1 MAKTAQVAAAPT
13 ATAPT
18 RRGGGGD
25 GWGTIAHVGAV
36 GLPTRFVGGARA
48 ADARMYYGELHA
60 GALNTIDDA
69 LHGLMMVSN
78 LSSLCSN
85 MAEAIGGGQGLDPIG
100 VLPSQMTEAR
110 VFGQEGSRWN
120 LQIKAVCGPRPSAGV
135 AFDGDEYLTQSWPGR
150 AGANAGD
157 ENIVDINFVVQWF
170 VSDASKYV
178 FNIRDPEKNI
188 KDSAESVMRE
198 VIGKTKIDFALAEGR
213 DQVRQEA
220 QEALQKILDRNN
232 SGVTVS
238 SLLLAKSDPPPA
250 VIDDFKDVQ
259 RARADQERL
268 INEARAYA
276 NRIVPEAKG
285 EASKIR
291 ESAEAYKQEVI
302 AVADGSSKRFL
313 SVYNE
318 YKEAKDVT
326 RRRIY
331 LETMEK
337 VMQNMNKV
345 IIDNKGGSGVLPY
358 LPLPELKK
366 NLQKEVN

>member
-1 MAKTAQVAAAPT
+1 MPWDNKNEGPWNNNNPWGKKDSNNSWNSNSNKNDEFDKILNQYKKKISQFFSKGPKSFLLGFLVLLFLWLMSGFYTISPEEQGVVLRFGKYTSISSPGLNYHIPNPIEKVIKVPVT
-13 ATAPT
+13 TT
-18 RRGGGGD
+18 RSVEIGFRSQN
-25 GWGTIAHVGAV
+25 
-36 GLPTRFVGGARA
+36 
-48 ADARMYYGELHA
+48 A
-60 GALNTIDDA
+60 GSIRNVDEES
-69 LHGLMMVSN
+69 LM
-78 LSSLCSN
+78 
-85 MAEAIGGGQGLDPIG
+85 
-100 VLPSQMTEAR
+100 
-110 VFGQEGSRWN
+110 
-120 LQIKAVCGPRPSAGV
+120 
-135 AFDGDEYLTQSWPGR
+135 LT
-150 AGANAGD
+150 GD

-170 VSDASKYV
+170 VSDAAKYV
-178 FNIRDPEKNI
+178 FNIRNPDKNI
-188 KDSAESVMRE
+188 KDSGESVMRE

-220 QEALQKILDRNN
+220 QVSLQKILDNN
-232 SGVTVS
+232 ESGITVS
-238 SLLLAKSDPPPA
+238 ALLLQKSDPPPA

-268 INEARAYA
+268 INEAKAYA

-302 AVADGSSKRFL
+302 AIADGSSKRFL
-313 SVYNE
+313 SVYKE

-345 IIDNKGGSGVLPY
+345 IIDSENGSGVLPY
-358 LPLPELKK
+358 LPLPELRK
-366 NLQKEVN
+366 NIQKSNEVQ

>member
-1 MAKTAQVAAAPT
+1 MPWDNNNDGQWNNNNNNPWGNNGNNNWKGKKSGDDLDKVLEKFKNKFSSYFSKGPKNFIIAFLVLFFLWLVSGFYTISPEEQGVVMRFGKYTSISSPGLNYHIPSPVEKVIKVPVT
-13 ATAPT
+13 IT
-18 RRGGGGD
+18 RS
-25 GWGTIAHVGAV
+25 V
-36 GLPTRFVGGARA
+36 
-48 ADARMYYGELHA
+48 
-60 GALNTIDDA
+60 
-69 LHGLMMVSN
+69 
-78 LSSLCSN
+78 
-85 MAEAIGGGQGLDPIG
+85 AIGFRNQGGNNIRN
-100 VLPSQMTEAR
+100 V
-110 VFGQEGSRWN
+110 
-120 LQIKAVCGPRPSAGV
+120 
-135 AFDGDEYLTQSWPGR
+135 DEESLMLT
-150 AGANAGD
+150 GD

-170 VSDASKYV
+170 VSDAAKFV
-178 FNIRDPEKNI
+178 FNIRDAEKNV

-198 VIGKTKIDFALAEGR
+198 VIGKTNIDFALAEGR

-220 QEALQKILDRNN
+220 QDALQKILDGNE
-232 SGVTVS
+232 SGISVS
-238 SLLLAKSDPPPA
+238 SLLLQKSDPPPA

-268 INEARAYA
+268 INEAQAYA

-285 EASKIR
+285 EASKVR

-318 YKEAKDVT
+318 YKNAKDVT

-345 IIDNKGGSGVLPY
+345 IIDSDNGSGVLPY

-366 NLQKEVN
+366 STNQQNN

>member
-1 MAKTAQVAAAPT
+1 MRFGKYTSISSPGLNYHIPSPIEKVIKVPVT
-13 ATAPT
+13 IT
-18 RRGGGGD
+18 RSVEIGFRGQT
-25 GWGTIAHVGAV
+25 GTN
-36 GLPTRFVGGARA
+36 ARNV
-48 ADARMYYGELHA
+48 DEES
-60 GALNTIDDA
+60 
-69 LHGLMMVSN
+69 LM
-78 LSSLCSN
+78 
-85 MAEAIGGGQGLDPIG
+85 
-100 VLPSQMTEAR
+100 
-110 VFGQEGSRWN
+110 
-120 LQIKAVCGPRPSAGV
+120 
-135 AFDGDEYLTQSWPGR
+135 LT
-150 AGANAGD
+150 GD

-170 VSDASKYV
+170 VSDAAKYV
-178 FNIRDPEKNI
+178 FNIRDPEKNV

-198 VIGKTKIDFALAEGR
+198 VIGKTDIDFALAEGR

-220 QEALQKILDRNN
+220 QDSLQKILDNN
-232 SGVTVS
+232 DSGITVS
-238 SLLLAKSDPPPA
+238 SLLLQKSDPPPA

-268 INEARAYA
+268 INEAQAYA

-302 AVADGSSKRFL
+302 AIADGDSKRFL

-318 YKEAKDVT
+318 YKDAREVT

-337 VMQNMNKV
+337 VMENMNKV
-345 IIDNKGGSGVLPY
+345 IIDNNNGSGVLPY

-366 NLQKEVN
+366 SNNNQQNWGT

>member
-1 MAKTAQVAAAPT
+1 M
-13 ATAPT
+13 
-18 RRGGGGD
+18 
-25 GWGTIAHVGAV
+25 
-36 GLPTRFVGGARA
+36 
-48 ADARMYYGELHA
+48 
-60 GALNTIDDA
+60 
-69 LHGLMMVSN
+69 
-78 LSSLCSN
+78 
-85 MAEAIGGGQGLDPIG
+85 
-100 VLPSQMTEAR
+100 
-110 VFGQEGSRWN
+110 
-120 LQIKAVCGPRPSAGV
+120 
-135 AFDGDEYLTQSWPGR
+135 LT
-150 AGANAGD
+150 GD

-170 VSDASKYV
+170 VSDAAKFV
-178 FNIRDPEKNI
+178 FNIRNPEKNV

-198 VIGKTKIDFALAEGR
+198 VIGKTNIDFALAEGR
-213 DQVRQEA
+213 DQVRTEA
-220 QEALQKILDRNN
+220 QESLQIILDKNE
-232 SGVTVS
+232 SGITVS
-238 SLLLAKSDPPPA
+238 SLLLQKSDPPPA

-268 INEARAYA
+268 INEAQAYA

-302 AVADGSSKRFL
+302 AVADGDSQRFL

-318 YKEAKDVT
+318 YKDAKEVT

-345 IIDNKGGSGVLPY
+345 IIDNNNGSGVLPY

-366 NLQKEVN
+366 SSNNQQN

>member
-1 MAKTAQVAAAPT
+1 MPWDNKNDGPWNNNNNNNPWGNNGNNGWKGKKNSDDLDKVFENVKNKFSSFFSKGPKSFIFAFLILIFLWVISGFYTISPEEQGVVMRFGKYTSISSPGLNYHIPSPIEKVIKVPVT
-13 ATAPT
+13 IT
-18 RRGGGGD
+18 RSVEIGFRGQTGNN
-25 GWGTIAHVGAV
+25 
-36 GLPTRFVGGARA
+36 ARNV
-48 ADARMYYGELHA
+48 DEES
-60 GALNTIDDA
+60 
-69 LHGLMMVSN
+69 LM
-78 LSSLCSN
+78 
-85 MAEAIGGGQGLDPIG
+85 
-100 VLPSQMTEAR
+100 
-110 VFGQEGSRWN
+110 
-120 LQIKAVCGPRPSAGV
+120 
-135 AFDGDEYLTQSWPGR
+135 LT
-150 AGANAGD
+150 GD

-170 VSDASKYV
+170 VSDAAKYV
-178 FNIRDPEKNI
+178 FNIRDPEKNV

-198 VIGKTKIDFALAEGR
+198 VIGKTNIDFALAEGR

-220 QEALQKILDRNN
+220 QDSLQKILDNN
-232 SGVTVS
+232 QSGITVS
-238 SLLLAKSDPPPA
+238 SLLLQKSDPPPA

-268 INEARAYA
+268 INEAQAYA

-302 AVADGSSKRFL
+302 AVADGDSQRFL
-313 SVYNE
+313 SVYKE
-318 YKEAKDVT
+318 YKEAKEVT

-345 IIDNKGGSGVLPY
+345 IIDNENGSGVLPY

-366 NLQKEVN
+366 SNNNQQN

>member
-1 MAKTAQVAAAPT
+1 MPWDNKNNGPWNNNNPWGNKNGNNNWGGKNKGEDFDKIFNHFKQKYSSFFTKGPKGFIIGFFVIAFIWLISGFYTISPEEQGVVLRFGKYISISSPGLNYHIPT
-13 ATAPT
+13 PIEKVIKVPVTTT
-18 RRGGGGD
+18 RNVE
-25 GWGTIAHVGAV
+25 VGFRTQRSGSSRNV
-36 GLPTRFVGGARA
+36 
-48 ADARMYYGELHA
+48 DEES
-60 GALNTIDDA
+60 
-69 LHGLMMVSN
+69 LM
-78 LSSLCSN
+78 
-85 MAEAIGGGQGLDPIG
+85 
-100 VLPSQMTEAR
+100 
-110 VFGQEGSRWN
+110 
-120 LQIKAVCGPRPSAGV
+120 
-135 AFDGDEYLTQSWPGR
+135 LT
-150 AGANAGD
+150 GD

-318 YKEAKDVT
+318 YKEAEYVT

>member
-1 MAKTAQVAAAPT
+1 MPWDNKNDGPWNNNNNPWGNNNNGWKGKKNSDDLDKAMENFKKKFSSFFSKGPKNFFIAALVLVFLWIVS
-13 ATAPT
+13 
-18 RRGGGGD
+18 GFY
-25 GWGTIAHVGAV
+25 TISPEEQGVVLRFGKYTSISSP
-36 GLPTRFVGGARA
+36 GLN
-48 ADARMYYGELHA
+48 YH
-60 GALNTIDDA
+60 
-69 LHGLMMVSN
+69 
-78 LSSLCSN
+78 
-85 MAEAIGGGQGLDPIG
+85 
-100 VLPSQMTEAR
+100 LPSPIEK
-110 VFGQEGSRWN
+110 V
-120 LQIKAVCGPRPSAGV
+120 IKVPVTITRSVEVGFRAQASNNVRNV
-135 AFDGDEYLTQSWPGR
+135 DEESLMLT
-150 AGANAGD
+150 GD

-170 VSDASKYV
+170 VSDAAKYV
-178 FNIRDPEKNI
+178 FNIRNPEKNV

-198 VIGKTKIDFALAEGR
+198 VIGKTNIDFALAEGR
-213 DQVRQEA
+213 DQVRTEA
-220 QEALQKILDRNN
+220 QESLQIILDKND
-232 SGVTVS
+232 SGITVS
-238 SLLLAKSDPPPA
+238 SLLLQKSDPPPA

-268 INEARAYA
+268 INEAQAYA

-302 AVADGSSKRFL
+302 AVADGASQRFL

-318 YKEAKDVT
+318 YKDAKEVT

-345 IIDNKGGSGVLPY
+345 IIDNNNGSGVLPY

-366 NLQKEVN
+366 SSNNQQN

>member
-1 MAKTAQVAAAPT
+1 MPWDNKNGGPWNNNNPWGNNKNSNNWSGKNKSDDFEKFFNQFNKRFNNFFAKGPKNIFIGIIFLLFIWVVSGFYTISPEEQGVVLRFGKFTAISSPGLNYHFPVPIEKVIKVPVT
-13 ATAPT
+13 TT
-18 RRGGGGD
+18 RNVEVGFRNQ
-25 GWGTIAHVGAV
+25 GTGSNRNV
-36 GLPTRFVGGARA
+36 
-48 ADARMYYGELHA
+48 DEES
-60 GALNTIDDA
+60 
-69 LHGLMMVSN
+69 LM
-78 LSSLCSN
+78 
-85 MAEAIGGGQGLDPIG
+85 
-100 VLPSQMTEAR
+100 
-110 VFGQEGSRWN
+110 
-120 LQIKAVCGPRPSAGV
+120 
-135 AFDGDEYLTQSWPGR
+135 LT
-150 AGANAGD
+150 GD

-170 VSDASKYV
+170 ISDAAKYV
-178 FNIRDPEKNI
+178 FNIRNPEKNI

-220 QEALQKILDRNN
+220 QESLQKILDRNE
-232 SGVTVS
+232 SGISVS
-238 SLLLAKSDPPPA
+238 SLLLQKSDPPPA

-268 INEARAYA
+268 INEAKAYA

-302 AVADGSSKRFL
+302 AVADGASKRFI
-313 SVYNE
+313 SVYEE

-345 IIDNKGGSGVLPY
+345 IIDSDSGSGVLPY
-358 LPLPELKK
+358 LPLPELNK
-366 NLQKEVN
+366 NLQKNNQNN

>member
-1 MAKTAQVAAAPT
+1 MPWDNKNDGPWNNNNNPWGNNNNGWKGKKNSDDLDKAMENFKKKFSSFFSQGPKNFFIAALVLVFLWIVS
-13 ATAPT
+13 
-18 RRGGGGD
+18 GFY
-25 GWGTIAHVGAV
+25 TISPEEQGVVLRFGKYTSISSP
-36 GLPTRFVGGARA
+36 GLN
-48 ADARMYYGELHA
+48 YH
-60 GALNTIDDA
+60 
-69 LHGLMMVSN
+69 
-78 LSSLCSN
+78 
-85 MAEAIGGGQGLDPIG
+85 
-100 VLPSQMTEAR
+100 LPSPIEK
-110 VFGQEGSRWN
+110 V
-120 LQIKAVCGPRPSAGV
+120 IKVPVTITRSVEVGFRAQASNNVRNV
-135 AFDGDEYLTQSWPGR
+135 DEESLMLT
-150 AGANAGD
+150 GD

-170 VSDASKYV
+170 VSDAAKYV
-178 FNIRDPEKNI
+178 FNIRNPEKNV

-198 VIGKTKIDFALAEGR
+198 VIGKTNIDFALAEGR
-213 DQVRQEA
+213 DQVRTEA
-220 QEALQKILDRNN
+220 QESLQIILDKND
-232 SGVTVS
+232 SGITVS
-238 SLLLAKSDPPPA
+238 SLLLQKSDPPPA

-268 INEARAYA
+268 INEAQAYA

-302 AVADGSSKRFL
+302 AVADGASQRFL

-318 YKEAKDVT
+318 YKDAKEVT

-345 IIDNKGGSGVLPY
+345 IIDNNNGSGVLPY

-366 NLQKEVN
+366 SSNNQQN